1 MVAEAVV
8 EMLAVIKVVILV
20 EVVMVEVISP
30 PRLRWR

>member
-30 PRLRWR
+30 PQLRWR